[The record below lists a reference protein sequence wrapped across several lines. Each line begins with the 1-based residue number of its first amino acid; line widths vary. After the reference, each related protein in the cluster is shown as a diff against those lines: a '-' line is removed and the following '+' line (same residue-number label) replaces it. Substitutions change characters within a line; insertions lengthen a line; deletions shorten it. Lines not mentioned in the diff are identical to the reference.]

1 MQHVG
6 LSVNNVFKK
15 FHEILIKNKKVIG
28 PYMSKTI
35 CLQEAGSAGT
45 GSWQSLIL
53 MALLLSTYI

>member
-6 LSVNNVFKK
+6 LRVNNLFKK
-15 FHEILIKNKKVIG
+15 FREILMKNKKVIG

-45 GSWQSLIL
+45 GS
-53 MALLLSTYI
+53 